1 MDPADLDRRLDRD
14 LRELPRP
21 RAPHTLLPRVMAA
34 AARQAATPA
43 AAPTG
48 WSTWPRAWQ
57 AAASAAVLAF
67 GSGLAWLLMAPP
79 APVAAFAQTAG
90 ETAALM
96 RVLWDVLL
104 QPASPYL
111 LVLGVAFALACAAA
125 WAALDVALG
134 GASQS

>member
-1 MDPADLDRRLDRD
+1 MDRADLDRRLDQE
-14 LRELPRP
+14 LNALPRP
-21 RAPHTLLPRVMAA
+21 RAPQTLLPRVMAA
-34 AARQAATPA
+34 AARQGAAA

-48 WSTWPRAWQ
+48 WSTWPKAWQ
-57 AAASAAVLAF
+57 AAASAAVLTVC
-67 GSGLAWLLMAPP
+67 GGLAWLLTAPP
-79 APVAAFAQTAG
+79 APVAEMAQAAG

-104 QPASPYL
+104 QPAAPYL

-134 GASQS
+134 GASHS

>member
-1 MDPADLDRRLDRD
+1 MDRADLDRRLDRE
-14 LRELPRP
+14 LNALPRP

-34 AARQAATPA
+34 AARQAARPA
-43 AAPTG
+43 ATPTG
-48 WSTWPRAWQ
+48 WSTWPKAWQ
-57 AAASAAVLAF
+57 AAASVAVLAV
-67 GSGLAWLLMAPP
+67 GAAVAWLLAAPP
-79 APVAAFAQTAG
+79 APVAEMAQTAG

-104 QPASPYL
+104 QPAAPYL